1 MENRKIEV
9 PSSHK
14 SRKREFQRRETGV
27 KMRKESVQ
35 KHFPEVK
42 TKFTQ

>member
-1 MENRKIEV
+1 MENRSPKLTQIL
-9 PSSHK
+9 
-14 SRKREFQRRETGV
+14 RENSKEEGV